1 MFHGHRLILWEE
13 FDHNSS
19 LICLK
24 ITQNSRILS
33 VVVASFISWEEFDDI
48 LPLINLN

>member
-1 MFHGHRLILWEE
+1 MFHGHLLILWEE

-24 ITQNSRILS
+24 ITLDSRILS
-33 VVVASFISWEEFDDI
+33 VSVARFISWEEFDDI
-48 LPLINLN
+48 LPLSNLN